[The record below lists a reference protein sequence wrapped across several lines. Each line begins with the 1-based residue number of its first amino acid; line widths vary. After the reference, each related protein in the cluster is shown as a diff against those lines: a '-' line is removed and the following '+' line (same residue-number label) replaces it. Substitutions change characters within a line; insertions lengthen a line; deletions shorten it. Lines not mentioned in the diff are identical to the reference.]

1 MGLATDIVTPAVSS
15 VAEAT
20 EPVVSEANIS
30 GEIVRSANWRET
42 THSDAVDPNYAVVF
56 PKDKINQITITLTLE
71 NWEAMQANMV
81 ELFGEAGI
89 QANGG
94 GVGPGDGQPPAGGL
108 GPGGQPPAAGN
119 FFPDGNGRDFGPG
132 GGDMTPEN
140 PMWVE
145 ATIEFNSQTWSHVG
159 VRYKGNSSLTS
170 AWRNG
175 TLSLPLKLD
184 FDEFEQEYPEIDN
197 QRFYGFK
204 QLSLSNNFGD
214 ASYLRETVAYD
225 LLEEAGLPAAETAFY
240 EVILDYGEGPV
251 SLGLY
256 TMVEVIDDTVVDRV
270 FGADEG
276 NIYEADG
283 RGVSLAEGTAEQ
295 IATSFQKENNEEEAD
310 WSDIEALYTVLHSE
324 VRTTNPEAWRAE
336 LETIFDTDAFLK
348 WLALSAAIQ
357 HWDTYGGMSHNFY
370 LYHDAESGQLVWISW
385 DHNFILGASAGGG
398 ERQGGGNGPQGGGGP
413 GRRSTSLDKA
423 EVGVEWPLIRYLM
436 DDPVYSAQ
444 YVSYL
449 EALANGP
456 FTAEAM
462 AARYDALAAVV
473 APYVAQ
479 TGTTVAFETA
489 LQTLTTAT
497 NARVQAVNEF
507 LATR

>member
-1 MGLATDIVTPAVSS
+1 
-15 VAEAT
+15 
-20 EPVVSEANIS
+20 
-30 GEIVRSANWRET
+30 
-42 THSDAVDPNYAVVF
+42 
-56 PKDKINQITITLTLE
+56 
-71 NWEAMQANMV
+71 MV
-81 ELFGEAGI
+81 ELFGEAGT

-94 GVGPGDGQPPAGGL
+94 G
-108 GPGGQPPAAGN
+108 
-119 FFPDGNGRDFGPG
+119 FGPG

-140 PMWVE
+140 PMWVK
-145 ATIEFNSQTWSHVG
+145 ATIEFNGQTWSHVG

-175 TLSLPLKLD
+175 SLSLPLKLD
-184 FDEFEQEYPEIDN
+184 FDEFEEAYPEIDN

-225 LLEEAGLPAAETAFY
+225 LLEETGLPAAETAFY
-240 EVILDYGEGPV
+240 EVMVDYGAGPV

-283 RGVSLAEGTAEQ
+283 SGVSLAHGTAEQ
-295 IATSFQKENNEEEAD
+295 IATSFQKENNAEEAD

-336 LETIFDTDAFLK
+336 LETIFDTEVFLE
-348 WLALSAAIQ
+348 WLALSVAIQ

-398 ERQGGGNGPQGGGGP
+398 GRQGGGGNGPQGDGGP
-413 GRRSTSLDKA
+413 GRRNTSLDKA
-423 EVGVEWPLIRYLM
+423 EVGAEWPLIRYLM

-462 AARYDALAAVV
+462 AARYETLAAVV
-473 APYVAQ
+473 APYAAK
-479 TGTTVAFETA
+479 TGTPAAFETA
-489 LQTLTTAT
+489 LQTLTEAT
-497 NARVQAVNEF
+497 KARVQAVNEF